1 MQGQLR
7 AEPLTFA
14 IETSCAHCGEPI
26 HLEMDSDMNYH
37 VVEAGADPHIFVPLV
52 DVGKLDDPSIIDA
65 F

>member
-7 AEPLTFA
+7 EEALSFT

-26 HLEMDSDMNYH
+26 HIEMDSELSYR
-37 VVEAGADPHIFVPLV
+37 VLEEEADPFIYVRMV
-52 DVGKLDDPSIIDA
+52 DFDELEDPSIIDA